1 MDPLGSHSTK
11 PRRSKERMES
21 NGRRPWTLREL
32 LHAEPELIAPLT
44 KDA

>member
-1 MDPLGSHSTK
+1 VELLT
-11 PRRSKERMES
+11 
-21 NGRRPWTLREL
+21 GRRPWTLREL